1 MAHKHKQEYKP
12 VVSDESEMVDQVD
25 HEYVEVREEVEDRSA
40 FNCPTC
46 KGDGLVD
53 DFTKCPQCF
62 GTGKI

>member
-1 MAHKHKQEYKP
+1 MAHKHKQDHKP
-12 VVSDESEMVDQVD
+12 VITDESEMIDQVG
-25 HEYVEVREEVEDRSA
+25 HEEVQEEVEDRSA

-46 KGDGLVD
+46 KGDGLVN